1 MKNKLYKN
9 IKGFGLSTLVALLII
24 SCATKQTTAAN
35 TKIIETTPKLI
46 FLNYTIKKTSNN
58 TRSISLINKIITE
71 GKLKSQL
78 SIQNENAEVADLI
91 YNQLDKNS
99 NVIQS
104 QIIKNPLVKTFEF
117 LDDSNS
123 FQMKKIELDTAQISL
138 KLNLAPNTKY
148 ITISHIRELN
158 SKPEILIKT
167 PIN

>member
-1 MKNKLYKN
+1 M
-9 IKGFGLSTLVALLII
+9 GSFLLIT
-24 SCATKQTTAAN
+24 SCATKQVTITNIA
-35 TKIIETTPKLI
+35 ETEPKLI
-46 FLNYTIKKTSNN
+46 FLNYSIKKTSNDS
-58 TRSISLINKIITE
+58 RSISLINKIITD
-71 GKLKSQL
+71 GKLKNQVSD
-78 SIQNENAEVADLI
+78 QNEIAEVDDLI

-99 NVIQS
+99 TIVQS
-104 QIIKNPLVKTFEF
+104 EIIKNPLVKTFEYI
-117 LDDSNS
+117 DDSNS